1 MTYCCNENGC
11 NSSPVRMSLPPN
23 CSILILT
30 VSGISLL
37 LTLLLTTPFAI
48 APAQ

>member
-11 NSSPVRMSLPPN
+11 NSSPVRMSLPPS
-23 CSILILT
+23 CSMLILA

-37 LTLLLTTPFAI
+37 LTLLLTTPSAT
-48 APAQ
+48 ALAQ